1 MEIFKDSKHSKILL
15 WVTWSESFCK
25 PSKSAAKKKKG
36 TKKKTS
42 NRLMKHHQKW
52 KFPLSGLISA
62 LTDIIST
69 RKDAVCGIDKQG
81 QVGCLIS
88 LVIIAML
95 LIDTSLSLAAA
106 SPVKTFDPHGKSLP
120 ERSPGVPVTSISEA
134 NGNGWG
140 WGHMQSLYLSGLY
153 FIYIAL
159 Y

>member
-36 TKKKTS
+36 TKKNFKQIDETS
-42 NRLMKHHQKW
+42 SKW

-106 SPVKTFDPHGKSLP
+106 SPLKTFDPHGKSLP

>member
-1 MEIFKDSKHSKILL
+1 MEIFKDSKRSKILL

-36 TKKKTS
+36 TKKKLQTS
-42 NRLMKHHQKW
+42 SKW
-52 KFPLSGLISA
+52 KFPLSGLIFA

-106 SPVKTFDPHGKSLP
+106 SPLKTFDPHGKSLP

>member
-1 MEIFKDSKHSKILL
+1 MEIFKDSKRSKILL

-36 TKKKTS
+36 TKKKLQTS
-42 NRLMKHHQKW
+42 SKW

-106 SPVKTFDPHGKSLP
+106 SPLKTFDPHGKSLP
-120 ERSPGVPVTSISEA
+120 ERSPGVPVTSISEE

>member
-1 MEIFKDSKHSKILL
+1 MSHLEWKLLQTKQECSQKEKRDQKKNFKQID
-15 WVTWSESFCK
+15 E
-25 PSKSAAKKKKG
+25 
-36 TKKKTS
+36 TS
-42 NRLMKHHQKW
+42 SKW

-106 SPVKTFDPHGKSLP
+106 SPLKTFDPHGKSLP
-120 ERSPGVPVTSISEA
+120 ERSPGVPVTSISAA